1 MNPPKIVEI
10 EIASQ
15 PGVLMEPASLRRVPM
30 ALTDPQQALANV
42 GFQAVNPDTANYLT
56 EHRWAIIAPVPPAY
70 RLMLFRRQ

>member
-1 MNPPKIVEI
+1 
-10 EIASQ
+10 
-15 PGVLMEPASLRRVPM
+15 M